1 MNFYF
6 SHYIFKETL
15 FLSILQRKKR
25 AWERHP
31 TANEASIRRLKK
43 AERARGLHLRE
54 RTQLAVEDAEKGK
67 KSKTRKKE
75 RERRN
80 KTRKEREKERKKK
93 TKQEKREGVISP
105 HSL

>member
-67 KSKTRKKE
+67 KSKTRKK
-75 RERRN
+75 R
-80 KTRKEREKERKKK
+80 ERKKEE